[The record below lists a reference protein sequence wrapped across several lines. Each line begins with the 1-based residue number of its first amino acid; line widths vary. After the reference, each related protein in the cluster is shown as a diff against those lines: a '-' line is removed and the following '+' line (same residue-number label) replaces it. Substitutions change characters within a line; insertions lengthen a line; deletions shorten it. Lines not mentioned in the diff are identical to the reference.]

1 MKTRFLRPG
10 SGLSLQTRIS
20 LATLLLVVAS
30 LAITATV
37 IGLQSSREAE
47 RATMALAHTAAREA
61 ARTLQAQLQSSL
73 ASVSGLAAAL
83 SVTRQA
89 ERAPGRDQIDDMVQA
104 LLRTVPEFVGAAAT
118 WEPDALDGRDADF
131 AGQGPRFDASGRH
144 MPYWSRR
151 PDGGF
156 AVEPIV
162 FVDTPGGNDWYDVPK
177 RERKLY
183 FSDPYLYPVNGR
195 EVLMASLVAPILV
208 EGRFRGAVSADFT
221 LDQLSRLLAAMQ
233 PMPGASL
240 SLISASGLHA
250 VHPDAAQLQKRVED
264 LPAEAMARLQ
274 RGESVELT
282 SDPLRIDVLQPIV
295 LHPDIAPWIVR
306 MSFPR
311 EVATAASRSLLLSTL
326 QTAIVCAVVA
336 ALVLVGLLHRLML
349 PLRRLGD
356 TMAGLAEGEADLR
369 VRLDARGRDEL
380 ARIALGFNG
389 FVARVAASMQQ
400 IRASSGSVSLA
411 ADEIA
416 SGNSDLS
423 SRTENA
429 AASLQQTASSM
440 EELSGTVARTAESA
454 DRATDLA
461 RQARQMAEQAGQRV
475 DEVVSTIGSIR
486 NDSRRISEIVGTI
499 DGIAFQTN
507 ILALNAAVEAARAG
521 EQGRGFAVV
530 AGEVRN
536 LSNRSAQAAREI
548 RELILGSVAQ
558 VEQGSA
564 QAGRTGQAMQDV
576 VDSVRR
582 VSDLIEDI
590 SGSARAQSEGLQQ
603 ISVAVGQLDQMTQQN
618 AALVEEAFAAATSL
632 REQSQRLESAVAGFR
647 LDEAHDA

>member
-10 SGLSLQTRIS
+10 SGFSLQTRIS
-20 LATLLLVVAS
+20 LATLLLVAAS

-282 SDPLRIDVLQPIV
+282 GDPLRIDVLQPIV

-416 SGNSDLS
+416 SGNSDRTY
-423 SRTENA
+423 SRPPP
-429 AASLQQTASSM
+429 
-440 EELSGTVARTAESA
+440 
-454 DRATDLA
+454 
-461 RQARQMAEQAGQRV
+461 
-475 DEVVSTIGSIR
+475 
-486 NDSRRISEIVGTI
+486 
-499 DGIAFQTN
+499 
-507 ILALNAAVEAARAG
+507 
-521 EQGRGFAVV
+521 
-530 AGEVRN
+530 
-536 LSNRSAQAAREI
+536 
-548 RELILGSVAQ
+548 
-558 VEQGSA
+558 
-564 QAGRTGQAMQDV
+564 
-576 VDSVRR
+576 
-582 VSDLIEDI
+582 
-590 SGSARAQSEGLQQ
+590 
-603 ISVAVGQLDQMTQQN
+603 
-618 AALVEEAFAAATSL
+618 
-632 REQSQRLESAVAGFR
+632 
-647 LDEAHDA
+647 

>member
-1 MKTRFLRPG
+1 
-10 SGLSLQTRIS
+10 
-20 LATLLLVVAS
+20 
-30 LAITATV
+30 
-37 IGLQSSREAE
+37 
-47 RATMALAHTAAREA
+47 
-61 ARTLQAQLQSSL
+61 
-73 ASVSGLAAAL
+73 
-83 SVTRQA
+83 
-89 ERAPGRDQIDDMVQA
+89 
-104 LLRTVPEFVGAAAT
+104 
-118 WEPDALDGRDADF
+118 
-131 AGQGPRFDASGRH
+131 
-144 MPYWSRR
+144 
-151 PDGGF
+151 
-156 AVEPIV
+156 
-162 FVDTPGGNDWYDVPK
+162 
-177 RERKLY
+177 
-183 FSDPYLYPVNGR
+183 
-195 EVLMASLVAPILV
+195 
-208 EGRFRGAVSADFT
+208 
-221 LDQLSRLLAAMQ
+221 
-233 PMPGASL
+233 
-240 SLISASGLHA
+240 
-250 VHPDAAQLQKRVED
+250 
-264 LPAEAMARLQ
+264 
-274 RGESVELT
+274 
-282 SDPLRIDVLQPIV
+282 
-295 LHPDIAPWIVR
+295 
-306 MSFPR
+306 
-311 EVATAASRSLLLSTL
+311 
-326 QTAIVCAVVA
+326 
-336 ALVLVGLLHRLML
+336 
-349 PLRRLGD
+349 
-356 TMAGLAEGEADLR
+356 
-369 VRLDARGRDEL
+369 
-380 ARIALGFNG
+380 
-389 FVARVAASMQQ
+389 
-400 IRASSGSVSLA
+400 
-411 ADEIA
+411 
-416 SGNSDLS
+416 
-423 SRTENA
+423 
-429 AASLQQTASSM
+429 M

>member
-1 MKTRFLRPG
+1 MKTRFLRPA
-10 SGLSLQTRIS
+10 SGFSLQTRIS

-47 RATMALAHTAAREA
+47 RATMALANTAAREA

-250 VHPDAAQLQKRVED
+250 VHPDAARLQKPVED

-282 SDPLRIDVLQPIV
+282 GDPQRIDVLQPIV

-336 ALVLVGLLHRLML
+336 ALVLVGLLHRLMQ

-369 VRLDARGRDEL
+369 VRLDAHGRDEL

-454 DRATDLA
+454 DQATDLA

-486 NDSRRISEIVGTI
+486 KDSRRISEIVGTI

-530 AGEVRN
+530 AAEVRN

-564 QAGRTGQAMQDV
+564 QAGRTGQAMQEV